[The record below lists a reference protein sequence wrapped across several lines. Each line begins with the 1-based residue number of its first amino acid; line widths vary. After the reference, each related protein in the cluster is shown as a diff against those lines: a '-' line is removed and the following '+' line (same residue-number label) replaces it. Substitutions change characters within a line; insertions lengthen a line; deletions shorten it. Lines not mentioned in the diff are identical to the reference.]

1 MAVDLG
7 MLATYVSAFNTKYAK
22 NFKNAVLK
30 EEQFKEQ
37 IIEIFKEIDKGLSF
51 LYGQKAT
58 DRQFFDAFYR
68 EAKARVTFSFEEST
82 TLQDDDEYRPWVSK
96 LWREIEDSA
105 QFWQAYSS
113 RLRFDKHWSDET
125 VEEINKVA
133 DDVLDHCG
141 NPRET
146 SYSWDKRGMVIGDV
160 QAGKTALYAGL
171 INKAADAGYKVI
183 VVLAGLLE
191 NLRSQTQERLE
202 YDFVGRSTRNEKI
215 GKKKTETAPTK
226 RIGVGNMRDEKNS
239 SVSWFTT
246 VNRDFHS
253 NYQEKGISVSS
264 LNSCVFL
271 VVKKNASVLKN
282 LNSWLKDNNMPQGMK
297 IAEPL
302 LVIDD
307 EADCASINT
316 NDEDEKPTAINR
328 EIRRLLSYFSHSS
341 YVAFTATPYANIF
354 IDPELR
360 DDELDLFPKDF
371 ITYMSI
377 PSTYYGVHGMIDD
390 YRGTSE
396 VLDPTVLMIE
406 EDEENGPFPL
416 KHKKDFAKTLADSR
430 HPLPESMLEALR
442 QFLLINA
449 IRDLRGEENTHRTM
463 MVNASRFTDVQNALS
478 KRLRV
483 VLSKY
488 QNELRLCA
496 RASDAEGNSV
506 YRAFKQCFDR
516 YFPHCGCKWKDVL
529 KQSPAS
535 SQGIVTVAVNQSSS
549 DTLNYSDHEQGL
561 RAIAV
566 GGLSLS
572 RGLTLEGLCVSYLY
586 RTTAAYDTLMQM
598 GRWFGYRSYKDLCR
612 TWMTSRT
619 YGYFEDIARAMDDL
633 KEQIKEMKKQHRK
646 PNDFGLKVRQ
656 SSGAL
661 LIITNRNKMKTSK
674 DVTIRTSFSAS
685 LLETAELPN
694 EEEEI
699 HHNRQVVVDLVKAIK
714 AKGIDA
720 VKSGE
725 RIVFENVPK
734 KTVAEFVRNFHP
746 HKQDYQLADYKDNEE
761 GVANF
766 IEQTEVAKLQKW
778 DVVIWSK
785 KAGADT
791 RIELGDTGLKLG
803 VAERRVIDQDY
814 ENGTITFSHHR
825 FSDVSM
831 EEIGVD
837 PEDVKSSKKDSKGVT
852 ASGKENSYRYQLRRH
867 RPKPLLVVVPVRA
880 KFENEVADLSSW
892 FPAYMLSFCEFEAD
906 VTNRGLVH
914 YKANKVWAYEFGQ
927 DEDD

>member
-22 NFKNAVLK
+22 DFKNTALT

-51 LYGQKAT
+51 LYGPKAS
-58 DRQFFDAFYR
+58 DQQFFDAFYR

-82 TLQDDDEYRPWVSK
+82 TLQDDDEYRPWVGN
-96 LWREIEDSA
+96 LWREIEGSA
-105 QFWQAYSS
+105 QFWQAYSR

-215 GKKKTETAPTK
+215 GKKKTETVPTK

-297 IAEPL
+297 ITEPL

-354 IDPELR
+354 IDPELT

-406 EDEENGPFPL
+406 ENEENGPFPL

-478 KRLRV
+478 KRLSV

-506 YRAFKQCFDR
+506 YRAFK
-516 YFPHCGCKWKDVL
+516 
-529 KQSPAS
+529 
-535 SQGIVTVAVNQSSS
+535 
-549 DTLNYSDHEQGL
+549 
-561 RAIAV
+561 
-566 GGLSLS
+566 
-572 RGLTLEGLCVSYLY
+572 
-586 RTTAAYDTLMQM
+586 
-598 GRWFGYRSYKDLCR
+598 
-612 TWMTSRT
+612 
-619 YGYFEDIARAMDDL
+619 
-633 KEQIKEMKKQHRK
+633 
-646 PNDFGLKVRQ
+646 
-656 SSGAL
+656 
-661 LIITNRNKMKTSK
+661 
-674 DVTIRTSFSAS
+674 
-685 LLETAELPN
+685 
-694 EEEEI
+694 
-699 HHNRQVVVDLVKAIK
+699 
-714 AKGIDA
+714 
-720 VKSGE
+720 
-725 RIVFENVPK
+725 
-734 KTVAEFVRNFHP
+734 
-746 HKQDYQLADYKDNEE
+746 
-761 GVANF
+761 
-766 IEQTEVAKLQKW
+766 
-778 DVVIWSK
+778 
-785 KAGADT
+785 
-791 RIELGDTGLKLG
+791 
-803 VAERRVIDQDY
+803 
-814 ENGTITFSHHR
+814 
-825 FSDVSM
+825 
-831 EEIGVD
+831 
-837 PEDVKSSKKDSKGVT
+837 
-852 ASGKENSYRYQLRRH
+852 
-867 RPKPLLVVVPVRA
+867 
-880 KFENEVADLSSW
+880 
-892 FPAYMLSFCEFEAD
+892 
-906 VTNRGLVH
+906 
-914 YKANKVWAYEFGQ
+914 
-927 DEDD
+927 

>member
-22 NFKNAVLK
+22 NFKNAALK

-96 LWREIEDSA
+96 LWREIEGSS

-146 SYSWDKRGMVIGDV
+146 GYSWDKRGMVIGDV

-253 NYQEKGISVSS
+253 NYQDKGISVSS

-328 EIRRLLSYFSHSS
+328 EIRRLLSYF
-341 YVAFTATPYANIF
+341 
-354 IDPELR
+354 
-360 DDELDLFPKDF
+360 
-371 ITYMSI
+371 
-377 PSTYYGVHGMIDD
+377 
-390 YRGTSE
+390 
-396 VLDPTVLMIE
+396 
-406 EDEENGPFPL
+406 
-416 KHKKDFAKTLADSR
+416 
-430 HPLPESMLEALR
+430 
-442 QFLLINA
+442 
-449 IRDLRGEENTHRTM
+449 
-463 MVNASRFTDVQNALS
+463 
-478 KRLRV
+478 
-483 VLSKY
+483 
-488 QNELRLCA
+488 
-496 RASDAEGNSV
+496 
-506 YRAFKQCFDR
+506 
-516 YFPHCGCKWKDVL
+516 
-529 KQSPAS
+529 
-535 SQGIVTVAVNQSSS
+535 
-549 DTLNYSDHEQGL
+549 
-561 RAIAV
+561 
-566 GGLSLS
+566 
-572 RGLTLEGLCVSYLY
+572 
-586 RTTAAYDTLMQM
+586 
-598 GRWFGYRSYKDLCR
+598 
-612 TWMTSRT
+612 
-619 YGYFEDIARAMDDL
+619 
-633 KEQIKEMKKQHRK
+633 
-646 PNDFGLKVRQ
+646 
-656 SSGAL
+656 
-661 LIITNRNKMKTSK
+661 
-674 DVTIRTSFSAS
+674 
-685 LLETAELPN
+685 
-694 EEEEI
+694 
-699 HHNRQVVVDLVKAIK
+699 
-714 AKGIDA
+714 
-720 VKSGE
+720 
-725 RIVFENVPK
+725 
-734 KTVAEFVRNFHP
+734 
-746 HKQDYQLADYKDNEE
+746 
-761 GVANF
+761 
-766 IEQTEVAKLQKW
+766 
-778 DVVIWSK
+778 
-785 KAGADT
+785 
-791 RIELGDTGLKLG
+791 
-803 VAERRVIDQDY
+803 
-814 ENGTITFSHHR
+814 
-825 FSDVSM
+825 
-831 EEIGVD
+831 
-837 PEDVKSSKKDSKGVT
+837 
-852 ASGKENSYRYQLRRH
+852 
-867 RPKPLLVVVPVRA
+867 
-880 KFENEVADLSSW
+880 
-892 FPAYMLSFCEFEAD
+892 
-906 VTNRGLVH
+906 
-914 YKANKVWAYEFGQ
+914 
-927 DEDD
+927 